1 MNTTK
6 MLLGAFAICALAA
19 CSSEEKE
26 TTTQPSN
33 APAGAGAGAGA
44 GTGVSTPSSAA
55 DAKTDATA
63 QSAKEKFGGTG
74 ASKGQ
79 TGHLLYK
86 FVEPTN
92 EAFVPYID
100 TVVKGE
106 LLTTTM
112 AVVDKTITFPK
123 DVTAT
128 VESCDGTVNAFYR
141 PSTHDIHICYEL
153 IDAVH
158 TQFTTVAF
166 AEDDQEKQL
175 AITSAALAFMMV
187 HEVGHA
193 FLGENGIAVLGNQE
207 DVVDDFSGVFFIAAE
222 APAIPIYGGRSMR
235 TLFPNTPAS
244 NEHSMSDQRYFN
256 MLCLVL
262 GSSPDKY
269 ASVLVGSEAD
279 GLLPQE
285 RAVRCPSEWNTKQ
298 AALATLVGPYV
309 RK

>member
-1 MNTTK
+1 MKTTK
-6 MLLGAFAICALAA
+6 MLLGALAMCALAA
-19 CSSEEKE
+19 CSSAEKE

-33 APAGAGAGAGA
+33 APAGAGAGAGTSA
-44 GTGVSTPSSAA
+44 STPSSAA
-55 DAKTDATA
+55 DSKSDATA

-112 AVVDKTITFPK
+112 AVIDKTITFPN

-128 VESCDGTVNAFYR
+128 VEGCDGTVNAFYR

-153 IDAVH
+153 IDAIH

-166 AEDDQEKQL
+166 AEDDAEKQL

-244 NEHSMSDQRYFN
+244 NEHSMSEQRYFN